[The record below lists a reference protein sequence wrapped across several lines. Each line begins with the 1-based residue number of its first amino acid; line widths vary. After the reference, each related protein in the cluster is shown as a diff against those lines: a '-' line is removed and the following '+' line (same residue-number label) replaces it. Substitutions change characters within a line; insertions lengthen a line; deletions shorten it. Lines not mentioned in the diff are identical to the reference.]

1 MPFTL
6 LNRHRMCG
14 LFCSSMLLPA
24 ALSAQ
29 MLATPIAQALAKAQ
43 LPADAVALMVVAADA
58 PPGAAPRLA
67 HRIDNAMNPA
77 SVMKLVTTFAALD
90 LLGPAFSWH
99 TPVYLEGALHGNALN
114 GSVYVRGS
122 GDPKLVMESTWLL
135 LKRLR
140 ALGVHQIQGDLV
152 LDRSAFAAAE
162 RQAGDFDGEP
172 FKPYNASPDAL
183 LVNYKSVLLT
193 VHPEAGTQRA
203 RVQMEPALYGV
214 SVSPSVAL
222 TTGPCGDY
230 RAQLKAD
237 FSNPDR
243 IRLNGSFA
251 AACGE
256 KMWPVAYADPD
267 RYAPRMLQALWHDMG
282 GSLRGTVRYGAVP
295 ASVLQQGPVFEHV
308 SPPLADV
315 VRDINKFSNNV
326 MTQQLF
332 LTLGRPAACAD
343 DASSAACLATPASF
357 DTARAR
363 IATWWTQRMGN
374 ATPPVLENG
383 AGLSR
388 LERISAHAL
397 AQLLQTAYRSPL
409 MSELMSSLPVNGV
422 DGTLR
427 RGPGNSNAHLKTGT
441 LDGVIARAGFVDGD
455 DGRRYVLVALINDAN
470 ANTPAARQF
479 MDTLI
484 DWTAHTAP
492 AGN

>member
-1 MPFTL
+1 M
-6 LNRHRMCG
+6 RW
-14 LFCSSMLLPA
+14 LFGCSLLLP
-24 ALSAQ
+24 LILGAQ
-29 MLATPIAQALAKAQ
+29 TLPAPLAQALAKAQ
-43 LPADAVALMVVAADA
+43 LPADAVALLVVPADA
-58 PPGAAPRLA
+58 PSGASATPRLA
-67 HRIDNAMNPA
+67 HRIDSAMNPA

-99 TPVYLEGALHGNALN
+99 TPVYLDGTLQGDTLN

-122 GDPKLVMESTWLL
+122 GDPKLVLENVWLL
-135 LKRLR
+135 LRRLQS
-140 ALGVHQIQGDLV
+140 LGVRHIQGDLV
-152 LDRSAFAAAE
+152 LDRSAFALPE

-172 FKPYNASPDAL
+172 FKPYNARPDAL
-183 LVNYKSVLLT
+183 LINYKSVVLT
-193 VHPEAGTQRA
+193 MHPDTGTQRA
-203 RVQMEPALYGV
+203 RVHMEPALYGV

-222 TTGPCGDY
+222 ATGPCGDY
-230 RAQLKAD
+230 RAQLQAD
-237 FSNPDR
+237 FSNAER
-243 IRLNGSFA
+243 IRLNGKFA

-256 KMWPVAYADPD
+256 KSWPVAYADPD
-267 RYAPRMLQALWHDMG
+267 RYAPRMLQALWRDMG
-282 GSLRGTVRYGAVP
+282 GSVRGSVRYGAVP
-295 ASVLQQGPVFEHV
+295 ANAMQQGPAFEQV

-326 MTQQLF
+326 MAQQLF
-332 LTLGRPAACAD
+332 LTLGRPLACTE

-357 DTARAR
+357 DTARSR
-363 IATWWTQRMGN
+363 IAAWWAQRMGS
-374 ATPPVLENG
+374 AIPPVMENG

-388 LERISAHAL
+388 LERISAQAL

-409 MSELMSSLPVNGV
+409 MPEFMGSLPLNGV

-427 RGPGNSNAHLKTGT
+427 RSQSSGSAHLKTGT

-484 DWTAHTAP
+484 DWTAHTPHTAAP
-492 AGN
+492 GN